1 MLSWGVT
8 LNTSHRMTDNIRRN
22 VIKESA
28 RRVRRDMFGTAWGIK
43 TSAHTYVPTHIHTF
57 IHTWFTR
64 LGPQNPAV
72 TGTHLEPAR
81 AIRGFRGVSSECA
94 DDFGAMRS
102 PGLPLDQVRDGKYL
116 WEFGVQSD
124 PPRGRGRV
132 TCTSGGDGAL
142 LSLRR
147 GSNAAG
153 PRNERS
159 HTERELRLSADF
171 SALGEDSSSTVAV
184 CTLSSG
190 LDGCGS

>member
-1 MLSWGVT
+1 MALRGA
-8 LNTSHRMTDNIRRN
+8 L
-22 VIKESA
+22 
-28 RRVRRDMFGTAWGIK
+28 K
-43 TSAHTYVPTHIHTF
+43 TPAHTYVHTHIHTF

-102 PGLPLDQVRDGKYL
+102 PGLQLDQVRDGKYH

-124 PPRGRGRV
+124 TPRGRGRV
-132 TCTSGGDGAL
+132 TCASGGDGAL
-142 LSLRR
+142 LLWRR

-159 HTERELRLSADF
+159 PTERELRLSADF

-190 LDGCGS
+190 LNGCGS